1 MKKIYLLYTIIISA
15 LVLVSCDSDWLNT
28 EPATGINAEGA
39 IVSYIDLQNAR
50 TGMYD
55 GIQGTSNKSSYYGA
69 RMIYYGDVR
78 GDDMQAQKAGNRSSA
93 LYQMDY
99 NADNAP
105 NMWNVPYEVLRRSNR
120 VIEAIESDNITDG
133 TQADIDKIYAEAL
146 VVRALV
152 HFDLVR
158 IYGLPYTADA
168 GASLGIPIMTE
179 PLAATE
185 LPTRNTVKEVY
196 EQVIADLTKAINDN
210 ALPTTKTT
218 GYINAWTAKSL
229 LSRVYLYMDNNTS
242 ALTHA
247 EDVILNS
254 PYELWSNEEYGE
266 AWSKEAGAHGNEMI
280 FEIINASSDDW
291 TDREGIAYI
300 YNENGYADAIAT
312 KSFIELIMQDPDDAR
327 IQALLPASSADLK
340 EKYGD
345 DPVFINKYPEDRT
358 GEMRLNNVPLVRLS
372 EVYLIA
378 AEAALK
384 AGDNEK
390 AAEYLNTIVLRANPE
405 ADEVVD
411 VTLER
416 VLEERSRE
424 LIGEGH
430 RFFDALRNNQTIT
443 RYTDE
448 AVDMGY
454 HYPLAQAN
462 SRSFDRT
469 YYRAILPIPINEI
482 NANPEIAKQQ
492 NPGY

>member
-1 MKKIYLLYTIIISA
+1 MKKIYLIFTIIFTATILIS
-15 LVLVSCDSDWLNT
+15 CEDWLDT
-28 EPATGINAEGA
+28 EPASGVNADDA
-39 IVSYIDLQNAR
+39 ITNYIDLQNAR

-55 GIQGTSNKSSYYGA
+55 GLQGNSSKATYYGA

-78 GDDMQAQKAGNRSSA
+78 GDDMQAQKAGNRTSA
-93 LYQMDY
+93 LYEMNY

-120 VIEAIESDNITDG
+120 VIEAIDENKVSDG
-133 TQADIDKIYAEAL
+133 TQADINSIYAEAL

-152 HFDLVR
+152 HFDLAR
-158 IYGLPYTADA
+158 IYGQTYTADN
-168 GASLGIPIMTE
+168 GASLGVPIMTK

-196 EQVIADLTKAINDN
+196 DQVVLDLNAAIQSN
-210 ALPTTKTT
+210 ALPTTKTP

-229 LSRVYLYMDNNTS
+229 LSRVYLYMGNNSS
-242 ALTHA
+242 ALSLA
-247 EDVILNS
+247 EDVINNS
-254 PYELWSNEEYGE
+254 PYALWTYEEYGD
-266 AWSKEAGAHGNEMI
+266 AWSKEAGVHSNEMI
-280 FEIINASSDDW
+280 LEIINASADDW
-291 TDREGIAYI
+291 TDREGLAYL
-300 YNENGYADAIAT
+300 YNEAGYADAIAT
-312 KSFIELIMQDPDDAR
+312 EAFVDLIMTDPDDAR
-327 IQALLPASSADLK
+327 INALLPASSNALVAV
-340 EKYGD
+340 YGD
-345 DPVFINKYPEDRT
+345 DPVFINKYPADRT
-358 GEMRLNNVPLVRLS
+358 GEMRLNNVPLIRLS

-378 AEAALK
+378 AEAAVKSENPGK
-384 AGDNEK
+384 AS
-390 AAEYLNTIVLRANPE
+390 EYLNAIVQRANPE
-405 ADEVVD
+405 ADEVGN

-416 VLEERSRE
+416 VLSERRKE

-430 RFFDALRNNQTIT
+430 RFFDALRNNLTIT

-454 HYPLAQAN
+454 HYSLAQAN

-469 YYRAILPIPINEI
+469 YYRTILPIPINEV